1 MPKDYTVACYYF
13 PNYHIDPRNETDH
26 GPGWTEWELV
36 KRAEPRFAG
45 HRQPLV
51 PLWGYE
57 DETDPAVMAKKIDA
71 AADHG
76 IDAFIFDWYWYD
88 DGPFLGRGL
97 EQGFLPAPNN
107 QRLKFSLMWA
117 NHDWVDIH
125 PAKVTATLAQGRM
138 LYPGAV
144 QRQTLDTIADYV
156 IAHYFQQPNYW
167 LLDGCPYF
175 SIYELNKLIESFGGV
190 EPTRAALESFR
201 AKVKEAGFPDLHLN
215 AVVWSVPIL
224 PGERGANNATELLQT
239 LGFASI
245 TSYVWVHHGALDTF
259 PETDYNQ
266 ARDRYLAYWAQ
277 AEKEFALPYFP
288 NVTMGWDPSPRT
300 VQSDR
305 YVNVGYPFTPIL
317 ANNTPE
323 NFKTALAM
331 VKERLAQRTDR
342 PKILNINAWNEWTEG
357 SYLEPDT
364 VCGLGYLEAIRELFG
379 Q

>member
-1 MPKDYTVACYYF
+1 M
-13 PNYHIDPRNETDH
+13 
-26 GPGWTEWELV
+26 
-36 KRAEPRFAG
+36 
-45 HRQPLV
+45 
-51 PLWGYE
+51 
-57 DETDPAVMAKKIDA
+57 
-71 AADHG
+71 
-76 IDAFIFDWYWYD
+76 
-88 DGPFLGRGL
+88 
-97 EQGFLPAPNN
+97 
-107 QRLKFSLMWA
+107 
-117 NHDWVDIH
+117 
-125 PAKVTATLAQGRM
+125 
-138 LYPGAV
+138 
-144 QRQTLDTIADYV
+144 
-156 IAHYFQQPNYW
+156 
-167 LLDGCPYF
+167 
-175 SIYELNKLIESFGGV
+175 
-190 EPTRAALESFR
+190 
-201 AKVKEAGFPDLHLN
+201 HLN

-239 LGFASI
+239 LGFDSI

-266 ARDRYLAYWAQ
+266 ARDRYLAYWTQ

-342 PKILNINAWNEWTEG
+342 PKILNINAWNDWTEC

-364 VCGLGYLEAIRELFG
+364 V
-379 Q
+379 